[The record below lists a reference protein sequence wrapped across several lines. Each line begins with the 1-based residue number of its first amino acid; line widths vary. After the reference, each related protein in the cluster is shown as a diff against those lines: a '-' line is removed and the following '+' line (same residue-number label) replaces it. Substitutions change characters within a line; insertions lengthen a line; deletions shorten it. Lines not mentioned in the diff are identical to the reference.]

1 MNQEIKQSLNLL
13 DRLVESGVKPQDPKE
28 KYDPQKTI
36 AMLEKMFPNL
46 KTDKK

>member
-13 DRLVESGVKPQDPKE
+13 DRLVESGVKPQDPNE

-36 AMLEKMFPNL
+36 AMLEKMFLNL
-46 KTDKK
+46 KKNNK

>member
-46 KTDKK
+46 KKNKK